1 LQQQATVKKPTPQAQ
16 QKRKPETE
24 IKFTLPAVAKPL
36 SGNLKDIET
45 IKNLYIGMD
54 RWTIICRIVKLEYN
68 ELISK
73 QGKDTK
79 VLNLELMDRAGM
91 KISGTFFSDAA
102 KEFSSYLV
110 KDRVYKIS
118 QGQIR

>member
-1 LQQQATVKKPTPQAQ
+1 M
-16 QKRKPETE
+16 
-24 IKFTLPAVAKPL
+24 PAVAKPL